1 MQKTGIYALS
11 GFQLFA
17 LFMLAMVLV
26 SSPACKSKKKLLAEQ
41 QAREQAE
48 LAARTDRAI
57 SELRGLKANMALD
70 PDEKE
75 RRLMTL
81 KDRYGDLKDPMVLQ
95 LFEDIA
101 ADIAKAR
108 EAQIREEAEVAAQAA
123 AEAQAQA
130 ELEAKRPTLGTAFD
144 GIATASTRGEANN
157 KIQEAMSMFA
167 SPNVPVLIVISE
179 LDGIVDYDKPTT
191 IEKYLNYLKDTRN
204 NTNVV
209 KNVELD
215 ANGKIVELELVKTN

>member
-1 MQKTGIYALS
+1 MHKTGIFALS
-11 GFQLFA
+11 GFQVFA
-17 LFMLAMVLV
+17 LLMLALVLV

-75 RRLMTL
+75 RRLMVL
-81 KDRYGDLKDPMVLQ
+81 KDRYGDLKDSTVLE
-95 LFEDIA
+95 LFEDITT
-101 ADIAKAR
+101 DIAKAR
-108 EAQIREEAEVAAQAA
+108 EKQVREEAEATAQAA
-123 AEAQAQA
+123 AEAEAQA
-130 ELEAKRPTLGTAFD
+130 ELKANKPKLITAFS
-144 GIATASTRGEANN
+144 GISSASTRGEANN
-157 KIQEAMSMFA
+157 RIQEALTMFA
-167 SPNVPVLIVISE
+167 SPNVPVLVVISE
-179 LDGIVDYDKPTT
+179 VGGMVDYDKPTT